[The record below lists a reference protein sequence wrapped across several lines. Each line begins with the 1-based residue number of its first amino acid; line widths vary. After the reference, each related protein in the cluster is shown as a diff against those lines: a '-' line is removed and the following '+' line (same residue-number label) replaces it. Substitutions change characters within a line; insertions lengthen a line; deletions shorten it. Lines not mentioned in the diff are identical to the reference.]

1 MENVR
6 NTFQSN
12 EKSNYELYSIYL
24 QNPYNFDK
32 HWKICHENKKN
43 IHKSFLFRQN
53 LVFLYYLQSRKKL
66 MGHSK
71 E

>member
-6 NTFQSN
+6 KTFQSN

-32 HWKICHENKKN
+32 SWKICHENKKN
-43 IHKSFLFRQN
+43 IHKSFLFR
-53 LVFLYYLQSRKKL
+53 
-66 MGHSK
+66 
-71 E
+71 

>member
-32 HWKICHENKKN
+32 HWKICHENKK
-43 IHKSFLFRQN
+43 KYSQKFLIS
-53 LVFLYYLQSRKKL
+53 LKLSVFVLFTI
-66 MGHSK
+66 K
-71 E
+71 EKVNGT